1 MNEHPWDLQPDST
14 VLIAGHTSDEWVE
27 AIEGLRTRGVNVIA
41 VDDAGEVLRRADSE
55 LPRLILL
62 GVTSPRPGGFDICRR
77 LKSNPHTSDIPV
89 IFIARGS
96 HAVAAAEAYAIGAAD
111 WLNEPVQVAELL
123 LKIGT
128 QLSLS
133 AWRKQYNELKRTE
146 TTLRKS
152 EAQWRAVFDNNPI
165 MYFMV
170 EWRPPG
176 HPCHGGARR
185 RCTLRGDLPPAQ
197 ADGG

>member
-1 MNEHPWDLQPDST
+1 
-14 VLIAGHTSDEWVE
+14 
-27 AIEGLRTRGVNVIA
+27 
-41 VDDAGEVLRRADSE
+41 
-55 LPRLILL
+55 LL